1 MNELRLL
8 TQSDNEFI
16 IKVYFA
22 FQDYENLYLVSEA
35 LDSLSFE
42 QILYSHDFTE
52 DEEEAQYVIT
62 GLISI
67 IEYVHSHNF
76 AITELSPS
84 NIHIDINTGCLKVE
98 HRRYS

>member
-42 QILYSHDFTE
+42 QIL
-52 DEEEAQYVIT
+52 
-62 GLISI
+62 
-67 IEYVHSHNF
+67 
-76 AITELSPS
+76 
-84 NIHIDINTGCLKVE
+84 
-98 HRRYS
+98 